1 MMMDLIN
8 QFQAM
13 TVTQLREVLSVIGN
27 VINEKLNKQPNEDVA
42 TQNNA
47 ANINDYVI
55 YSSDFLSDI
64 DNKLLRAEMA
74 SLQLG
79 SGKSPQ
85 NKSKISTAFISSVE
99 EPYIWESQSGPIRNE
114 ALKMND
120 YPVIKS
126 VLEKVNA
133 HMGSDLN
140 CCLVSRQPSG
150 SAAIRLHDDNEV
162 NMDQTEPICVISLG
176 TKRKIEFVNQHQKG
190 YKHTVLSLEPKEN
203 SMYVMKPG
211 CQSLFSHR
219 VRKDHKIKDERIS
232 LSFRR
237 FVSPKQDSGDPT
249 NTPVKN
255 LIAAFENS
263 KQSDQYDVDP
273 SHCTTAFQINVPAP
287 FPNSHHNSSAT
298 QQGYSPFPPTNIV
311 ANVLTNGSVNEKVCL
326 IFGTSITEG
335 VDDQRMSKGSTRV
348 INMSASG
355 NKIDDITQSVRD
367 FTHDN
372 PGVSGSVFKI
382 VFSFGTNDIKFFNSF
397 KYDVKSKFRK
407 PIVQLVD
414 STKMLYPNAQIIF
427 QSVLP
432 FRLVYKYQPLSVH
445 EFNHLLLEICGE
457 KGCLFMDCFADY
469 LDELG
474 EDINLDLFRDR
485 WHLNDRGL
493 AKLCKSLKFIIYENI
508 FNPYLSKSLSDYYY
522 LESR

>member
-1 MMMDLIN
+1 MDLIN
-8 QFQAM
+8 QFQTM
-13 TVTQLREVLSVIGN
+13 TVTQLREVLSVIDN
-27 VINEKLNKQPNEDVA
+27 VITEKLNKQPNAYHA
-42 TQNNA
+42 TQGNV
-47 ANINDYVI
+47 ANINDYVN

-64 DNKLLRAEMA
+64 DNKLLMAEMT

-85 NKSKISTAFISSVE
+85 NKSKITTAFISSVE
-99 EPYIWESQSGPIRNE
+99 EPYIWESQAGPVRNE
-114 ALKMND
+114 ALNMND

-126 VLEKVNA
+126 VLDKVNT
-133 HMGSDLN
+133 HMDSNLN

-190 YKHTVLSLEPKEN
+190 YRHTILSLEPEEN

-219 VRKDHKIKDERIS
+219 VRKDNRIKDERIS

-237 FVSPKQDSGDPT
+237 FVSPEQNSCNPT
-249 NTPVKN
+249 KTPVKN
-255 LIAAFENS
+255 LIAAFENPNQRDCEDLDS
-263 KQSDQYDVDP
+263 
-273 SHCTTAFQINVPAP
+273 SHCIPKTSQNNAPAQ
-287 FPNSHHNSSAT
+287 FSNSGHNSSAA
-298 QQGYSPFPPTNIV
+298 QQGYSPFPPTNMT
-311 ANVLTNGSVNEKVCL
+311 ANVSPKSSVNEKVCL
-326 IFGTSITEG
+326 IFGTSITER
-335 VDDQRMSKGSTRV
+335 VDEQRMSKGSTRV

-372 PGVSGSVFKI
+372 PGVSSSVFKV

-407 PIVQLVD
+407 PVVQLVD
-414 STKMLYPNAQIIF
+414 STKMFYPNAQIIF

-432 FRLVYKYQPLSVH
+432 FRLVYKYQPFSVH

-469 LDELG
+469 LDEYG

-485 WHLNDRGL
+485 WHLNDKGL
-493 AKLCKSLKFIIYENI
+493 TKLCKSLKFIIYENI

>member
-1 MMMDLIN
+1 MMELIN

-13 TVTQLREVLSVIGN
+13 TVTQLREVVSVIDN
-27 VINEKLNKQPNEDVA
+27 VISEKLNRLPNTDHA
-42 TQNNA
+42 TQNNV
-47 ANINDYVI
+47 ANINDYVNYFPDFI
-55 YSSDFLSDI
+55 SDTDS
-64 DNKLLRAEMA
+64 KLLLGELA

-79 SGKSPQ
+79 SGKSQQ

-99 EPYIWESQSGPIRNE
+99 EPYIWESQAGPVRNE
-114 ALKMND
+114 ALSMND

-126 VLEKVNA
+126 VLEKVNKN
-133 HMGSDLN
+133 MKSNLN

-150 SAAIRLHDDNEV
+150 SAAIRLHNDNEV

-176 TKRKIEFVNQHQKG
+176 TKRKIEFVNQHQRG
-190 YKHTVLSLEPKEN
+190 YRHTVLSLEPMEN

-219 VRKDHKIKDERIS
+219 VRKDNKIKDERIS

-237 FVSPKQDSGDPT
+237 FVSPKQDSGGSI
-249 NTPVKN
+249 NTPVKS
-255 LIAAFENS
+255 LIAVFD
-263 KQSDQYDVDP
+263 KISDCDDVDP
-273 SHCTTAFQINVPAP
+273 SKCVTSHQINAPAQLS
-287 FPNSHHNSSAT
+287 NSGQNSLDAL
-298 QQGYSPFPPTNIV
+298 QGYSPFHPSNIIE
-311 ANVLTNGSVNEKVCL
+311 NVSPNGSVKEKVCL

-335 VDDQRMSKGSTRV
+335 VDEQKMSKGSTRV

-355 NKIDDITQSVRD
+355 NKIADITQSVQD

-407 PIVQLVD
+407 PIVQLVEI
-414 STKMLYPNAQIIF
+414 TKMFYPYAQIIF

-432 FRLVYKYQPLSVH
+432 FRLVYRYQPLSVH
-445 EFNHLLLEICGE
+445 EFNHLLLEICRE

-469 LDELG
+469 LDDFG

-485 WHLNDRGL
+485 WHLNDKGL
-493 AKLCKSLKFIIYENI
+493 TTLCKSLKFIIYENI
-508 FNPYLSKSLSDYYY
+508 FNPYLSNSSSDYYY